1 MTWSKSQPY
10 PYQMWNHPDPDPGHA
25 ARTVEE
31 PPPVSLSM
39 PEEDANSVSSH
50 DDGSSADETTP
61 AVASS
66 SQNGSTGASG
76 KKRKRTKYQKTS
88 YVVLLSLPSLPCLT
102 SPHLLFLSTLPS
114 LAVLIIAYPIMPK
127 SCHRSC
133 HRRLPKMGECDNS
146 SRRIRP
152 ATLTLP
158 DASSARRARSSVT
171 APSQHA
177 HGARGITGRASI

>member
-1 MTWSKSQPY
+1 MTWSKSQPES
-10 PYQMWNHPDPDPGHA
+10 YQMWNHPDPDPGHA

-88 YVVLLSLPSLPCLT
+88 YVVQLSLPLSALPCFCLI
-102 SPHLLFLSTLPS
+102 SSYLISSFAPYHLWLALS
-114 LAVLIIAYPIMPK
+114 YHK
-127 SCHRSC
+127 SC
-133 HRRLPKMGECDNS
+133 HRRLPRMSECDNS

-158 DASSARRARSSVT
+158 VASSARRARSNVT
-171 APSQHA
+171 ALSLHA
-177 HGARGITGRASI
+177 HGARGIIGHASI

>member
-88 YVVLLSLPSLPCLT
+88 YVVQLSTPSLPCVDLLLPHLI
-102 SPHLLFLSTLPS
+102 SSHLLFCPLSP
-114 LAVLIIAYPIMPK
+114 LAVLII
-127 SCHRSC
+127 SCHAQV
-133 HRRLPKMGECDNS
+133 M
-146 SRRIRP
+146 
-152 ATLTLP
+152 
-158 DASSARRARSSVT
+158 
-171 APSQHA
+171 SQNE
-177 HGARGITGRASI
+177 